1 MPKKV
6 KSSSSKTS
14 TKKKVVKKT
23 KKSKT
28 KPVVVE
34 TTPVVETAP
43 VVETTPTVV
52 ETTES
57 ATDSLFNLL
66 VTQSKEISKAQK
78 EVTASLKRV
87 YKLHLKE
94 CKELKKKSSSRKRS
108 RDPNKPKRAPS
119 GFAKP
124 TQITNNLCDFLG
136 VPHGQLVARTDV
148 TKKVTAYI
156 RDNNLQVKD
165 NKRQFVPDKKL
176 QSILGPLDSKKKG
189 KDGKTDAEKGYTYFN
204 LQKYLSDQFPKT
216 VTA

>member
-28 KPVVVE
+28 
-34 TTPVVETAP
+34 TTPVVVETAP
-43 VVETTPTVV
+43 VEN
-52 ETTES
+52 TES
-57 ATDSLFNLL
+57 VTESLFNLL
-66 VTQSKEISKAQK
+66 VTQSKDISKAQK

-108 RDPNKPKRAPS
+108 KDPNKPKRAPS

-124 TQITNNLCDFLG
+124 TQITNKLCDFLG

-156 RDNNLQVKD
+156 RDNNLQVKE
-165 NKRQFVPDKKL
+165 NKRQFIPDKKL